1 MVYKLGNSDE
11 TAKDEYSANVTQRNA
26 SLKAQIKGPG
36 LKIGKCITLS
46 NRLENEILNNK
57 KSPYAALQDLSKS
70 KKEFKVSIC
79 EKTLYNYIYFV
90 LFVKLISKDLTYKM
104 TRGKKLKDKK
114 KLFNGLTSIDLE
126 NVYISA

>member
-104 TRGKKLKDKK
+104 TRGKKVK
-114 KLFNGLTSIDLE
+114 SP
-126 NVYISA
+126 V